1 MTHLVIFGLGH
12 SARAFCERVRNRFD
26 TVKGTVRSLEK
37 AAYLSETLT
46 PTCVFDG
53 QNYDEKLLAH
63 LHKASACLISIPPNA
78 LGGDPVLTTFADHL
92 SKAPNLKWIGYLS
105 TVGVYGDHQGAW
117 VDEDTPCRPV
127 SARSVARDNVEKQWL
142 HFGES
147 TGKTIQIFRLS
158 GIYGPGKNALVN
170 LQNGTARRII
180 KPDQVFNR
188 IHVEDIAGTVEA
200 GQNHASLSGIF
211 NVTDDEPAPPQ
222 DVVTYAATL
231 LGLPIP
237 PDIPFENA
245 PLSEMGRSF
254 YGENKRVSNAKLISQ
269 LGYSLAYPT
278 YREGLNA
285 LLKSET

>member
-1 MTHLVIFGLGH
+1 MTHLVIFGLGY
-12 SARAFCERVRNRFD
+12 SARAFYERVRNRFD
-26 TVKGTVRSLEK
+26 TLTGTVRSLEK

-46 PTCVFDG
+46 PTCVFYG

-127 SARSVARDNVEKQWL
+127 SARSVARDSVEKQWL
-142 HFGES
+142 HFGEN

-158 GIYGPGKNALVN
+158 GIYGPDKNALVN
-170 LQNGTARRII
+170 LKNGTARRII

-188 IHVEDIAGTVEA
+188 IHVEDIAGAVKA
-200 GQNHASLSGIF
+200 GLDHAHMSGIF
-211 NVTDDEPAPPQ
+211 NATDCEPAPPQ
-222 DVVTYAATL
+222 DVVAYAASL
-231 LGLPIP
+231 LRLPIP
-237 PDIPFENA
+237 PDIPFESA

-254 YGENKRVSNAKLISQ
+254 YGENKRVSNTKLIST
-269 LGYSLAYPT
+269 LDYTLTYPT
-278 YREGLNA
+278 YREGLKA
-285 LLKSET
+285 LLRDKI